1 MATGLRERWRIN
13 AMRTIQER
21 ALDLFDARG
30 FDAVTI
36 EEIAAAAEVSPS
48 SVYRYFGTKEGLIV
62 ADEFDN
68 WSQEAVEGILDVND
82 PVGSLLQVVLRY
94 EATPEQAPPQTERSP
109 WRRVRYFF
117 QEPSVRMAVCA
128 QLDRASQRIA
138 PLMATGAMTETQAR
152 VAANALVFGY
162 FGALEQWYLDGGI
175 HPIAHYVE
183 EGLRPL
189 RRIWSTPGEL
199 AAGDVDERP
208 GGFPGGTDGHP
219 ELSGLRIYRR
229 PEPEGA
235 AALVRG

>member
-13 AMRTIQER
+13 AMRTIQET
-21 ALDLFDARG
+21 ALDLFDERG

-48 SVYRYFGTKEGLIV
+48 SVYRYFGTKEGLVV
-62 ADEFDN
+62 ADEFDS

-82 PVGSLLQVVLRY
+82 PVGSLLNVVRTY
-94 EATPEQAPPQTERSP
+94 EAAPGESPQAGRSP

-138 PLMATGAMTETQAR
+138 PLMAAGGTMTETQAR

-175 HPIAHYVE
+175 HPIARYVE

-189 RRIWSTPGEL
+189 RRIWS
-199 AAGDVDERP
+199 
-208 GGFPGGTDGHP
+208 GT
-219 ELSGLRIYRR
+219 
-229 PEPEGA
+229 
-235 AALVRG
+235 

>member
-1 MATGLRERWRIN
+1 
-13 AMRTIQER
+13 MRTIQER
-21 ALDLFDARG
+21 ALDLFDERG

-62 ADEFDN
+62 ADEFDS
-68 WSQEAVEGILDVND
+68 WSQEALEGILDVND
-82 PVGSLLQVVLRY
+82 PVGSLLQVVLSY
-94 EATPEQAPPQTERSP
+94 EAAPEPGPGAERSP

-117 QEPSVRMAVCA
+117 REPSVRTAVCA
-128 QLDRASQRIA
+128 QLDQASQRIA
-138 PLMATGAMTETQAR
+138 PLLAASGELTETQAR

-189 RRIWSTPGEL
+189 RRIWSKPNESESQVATPQ
-199 AAGDVDERP
+199 V
-208 GGFPGGTDGHP
+208 
-219 ELSGLRIYRR
+219 
-229 PEPEGA
+229 
-235 AALVRG
+235 

>member
-13 AMRTIQER
+13 AMRTIQEQ

-48 SVYRYFGTKEGLIV
+48 SVYRYFGTKEGLVV
-62 ADEFDN
+62 ADEFDS

-82 PVGSLLQVVLRY
+82 PVGSLLNVVRTY
-94 EATPEQAPPQTERSP
+94 EAAPGESPQAGRSP

-138 PLMATGAMTETQAR
+138 PLMAAGAMTETQAR

-175 HPIAHYVE
+175 HPIARYVE
-183 EGLRPL
+183 EGLLPL
-189 RRIWSTPGEL
+189 RRIWS
-199 AAGDVDERP
+199 AG
-208 GGFPGGTDGHP
+208 
-219 ELSGLRIYRR
+219 
-229 PEPEGA
+229 
-235 AALVRG
+235 

>member
-1 MATGLRERWRIN
+1 
-13 AMRTIQER
+13 MRTIQER
-21 ALDLFDARG
+21 ALDLFDERG

-62 ADEFDN
+62 ADEFDS
-68 WSQEAVEGILDVND
+68 WSQEALEGILDVND
-82 PVGSLLQVVLRY
+82 PVGSLLQVVLNY
-94 EATPEQAPPQTERSP
+94 EATPEQGP

-117 QEPSVRMAVCA
+117 KEPSVRTAVCA
-128 QLDRASQRIA
+128 QLDQASQRIA
-138 PLMATGAMTETQAR
+138 PLLAASGELTETQAR

-189 RRIWSTPGEL
+189 RSIWSEPNES
-199 AAGDVDERP
+199 
-208 GGFPGGTDGHP
+208 GGP
-219 ELSGLRIYRR
+219 
-229 PEPEGA
+229 
-235 AALVRG
+235 

>member
-21 ALDLFDARG
+21 ALDLFDERG

-48 SVYRYFGTKEGLIV
+48 SVYRYFGTKEGLLV
-62 ADEFDN
+62 ADEFDSF
-68 WSQEAVEGILDVND
+68 SQEAVEAILDVND
-82 PVGSLLQVVLRY
+82 PVGSLLQAVQRY
-94 EATPEQAPPQTERSP
+94 EAAPGPGPQTGRSP

-117 QEPSVRMAVCA
+117 QEPSVRMAACA
-128 QLDRASQRIA
+128 ALDRASQRIA
-138 PLMATGAMTETQAR
+138 PLMLAGGGMTETQAR

-175 HPIAHYVE
+175 HPIAQYVE

-189 RRIWSTPGEL
+189 RSIWS
-199 AAGDVDERP
+199 
-208 GGFPGGTDGHP
+208 
-219 ELSGLRIYRR
+219 
-229 PEPEGA
+229 EPDRSASNG
-235 AALVRG
+235 